1 MTCFTMTLRGHY
13 TARRFPERAMIHLII
28 ESSSES
34 EETVS
39 REVISTCN
47 SLREILEALCLR
59 EENGTVKPKAAVSSI
74 SASHI
79 HLASKDPNANN
90 PTGDPKDRPLVHTA
104 TITFYAVFCD
114 FNEMHT
120 FMQKLD
126 GYRNARLNNISWY
139 LTDATNREVGAQA
152 RKGALL
158 DAVMKADQYAAAI
171 DLEEVEPV
179 ELKEIDPQPL
189 NPAAYPQ
196 RPTYRHSSG
205 VDLMPQDIVFNC
217 AVEVYFEAVRRGSM
231 WYE

>member
-1 MTCFTMTLRGHY
+1 MTLRGHF

-28 ESSSES
+28 ESTGES

-47 SLREILEALCLR
+47 NLREILEALCLR
-59 EENGTVKPKAAVSSI
+59 EENGTVKPEAAVSSI

-79 HLASKDPNANN
+79 YLASKDPNANN
-90 PTGDPKDRPLVHTA
+90 PTGDPRDRPLVHNA

-114 FNEMHT
+114 FNEMH
-120 FMQKLD
+120 KLND
-126 GYRNARLNNISWY
+126 ISWY
-139 LTDATNREVGAQA
+139 LTDATNHEVGAQA
-152 RKGALL
+152 RKRALL
-158 DAVMKADQYAAAI
+158 DAIMKANQYAAAI
-171 DLEEVEPV
+171 DLEELEAV
-179 ELKEIDPQPL
+179 ELKEIEPQPL

-217 AVEVYFEAVRRGSM
+217 AVEIYFEAVRRGSM
-231 WYE
+231 WCE